1 MTTDTDQLGTVQCIL
16 HATDHDVAEFLGFFD
31 QDTVFQMGNS
41 GPVVG
46 RDAITQ
52 WVGGYLASVTGTTH
66 EVLKIWESDGAFAVR
81 IDVTYRMQGGQNV
94 TLPAMVEIRLR
105 EGVVT
110 HYLIFI
116 DPSPVE
122 EASR

>member
-1 MTTDTDQLGTVQCIL
+1 MTTDADQLGTVQCIL

-52 WVGGYLASVTGTTH
+52 WVGGYLASVTGTCGGFGPPQG
-66 EVLKIWESDGAFAVR
+66 ESAAGR
-81 IDVTYRMQGGQNV
+81 PT
-94 TLPAMVEIRLR
+94 IRR
-105 EGVVT
+105 AKR
-110 HYLIFI
+110 
-116 DPSPVE
+116 
-122 EASR
+122 ASRPCRVRPLLPRGLPRGLSRTGTRSWYLHQ